1 MNNKPIMLRG
11 LMCSFKILFAHNKAK
26 KGEIRGMVAILL
38 MLFVYCKALSQ
49 SMKGMESSIR
59 PM

>member
-38 MLFVYCKALSQ
+38 MLLCTVRLCPKV
-49 SMKGMESSIR
+49 
-59 PM
+59 